1 MPGGGAMRRQAR
13 GYMQG
18 FETAASAATIWRALT
33 DPAALALWYASEAE
47 VEPRAGGRYRVVTRL
62 FGRRE
67 AQIEA
72 FEPRLRLKL
81 MYEPNADWPAMSD
94 SVLIEDF
101 LIDERKGQ
109 RMLRVMG
116 SGVPAGEEWNRTLVR
131 LRTGWALA
139 FAQLQ
144 LRLRDGVIGDAPA

>member
-1 MPGGGAMRRQAR
+1 MRRQAR

-18 FETAASAATIWRALT
+18 FETPASPATLWRALT
-33 DPAALALWYASEAE
+33 DPAALRAWLASEAV
-47 VEPRAGGRYRVVTRL
+47 VEPRAGGRYATVSRL

-67 AQIEA
+67 AQIERFDVA
-72 FEPRLRLKL
+72 SRMQLL
-81 MYEPNADWPAMSD
+81 YEPNADWPPLPD
-94 SVLIEDF
+94 SALVEDF
-101 LIDERKGQ
+101 IIDERRGL

-116 SGVPAGEEWNRTLVR
+116 SGIPADEEYAKTLVR

-144 LRLRDGVIGDAPA
+144 LRLKDGTIAEEKP

>member
-1 MPGGGAMRRQAR
+1 MRRQTR

-18 FETAASAATIWRALT
+18 FETPASAVTLWRALT
-33 DPAALALWYASEAE
+33 EPAALRTWLATEAI
-47 VEPRAGGRYRVVTRL
+47 VEPRAGGRYATVSRL

-67 AQIEA
+67 AQIER
-72 FEPRLRLKL
+72 FEPAARLQLL
-81 MYEPNADWPAMSD
+81 YEPNADWPALPD
-94 SVLIEDF
+94 SALIEDF
-101 LIDERKGQ
+101 IVDERRGQ

-116 SGVPAGEEWNRTLVR
+116 SGIPSDEAYAKTLVR

-144 LRLRDGVIGDAPA
+144 LRIKDGTIGEAAP

>member
-1 MPGGGAMRRQAR
+1 MRRQTR

-18 FETAASAATIWRALT
+18 FETPASAATLWRALT
-33 DPAALALWYASEAE
+33 DPAMLRAWLAAEAA
-47 VEPRAGGRYRVVTRL
+47 VDPRVGGRYSTVSRL

-67 AQIEA
+67 AQIER
-72 FEPRLRLKL
+72 FEPGLRMQLL
-81 MYEPNADWPAMSD
+81 YEPNADWPPLPD
-94 SVLIEDF
+94 SALMEDF
-101 LIDERKGQ
+101 IIDERKGQ

-116 SGVPAGEEWNRTLVR
+116 SGIPPDEEYAKTLVR

-144 LRLRDGVIGDAPA
+144 LRLKDGSIAEAAP